1 LDGSGNNKTLRP
13 FANLYSVIPSAEVIF
28 SGMGNEAAVAA
39 TAGCLV
45 GVFEAAG
52 FCWAH
57 VNVNELTK
65 TSPERSIFFMVL
77 IEC

>member
-1 LDGSGNNKTLRP
+1 
-13 FANLYSVIPSAEVIF
+13 
-28 SGMGNEAAVAA
+28 MGNEAAVAA
-39 TAGCLV
+39 TAGCLA